1 MDYAVSIKLTERQY
15 QMLKNMAQS
24 EYRTIGNMLGAL
36 IGEGINFY
44 LTDRC
49 VCVRKM
55 EDDCTTEHP
64 RCEYYTDQ
72 EVIDELTKIA
82 VLQ

>member
-1 MDYAVSIKLTERQY
+1 MDYAISIKLTERQY
-15 QMLKNMAQS
+15 QMLKNMAHS
-24 EYRTIGNMLGAL
+24 EYRTIGNMVGAL

-49 VCVRKM
+49 VAVKKM
-55 EDDCTTEHP
+55 EDECVTEHP
-64 RCEYYTDQ
+64 RCEYYTDR

>member
-15 QMLKNMAQS
+15 QMLKNMAKS
-24 EYRTIGNMLGAL
+24 EYRTVGNMIGAL

-44 LTDRC
+44 LTDRS

-55 EDDCTTEHP
+55 EEDCTTNHP
-64 RCEYYTDQ
+64 RCEYYKDQ